1 MRNSPRTADYFPNMG
16 PIETLVIGIFTML
29 FMLIGIFWVGSD
41 ERPSRYSARRR
52 IDR

>member
-1 MRNSPRTADYFPNMG
+1 MG
-16 PIETLVIGIFTML
+16 PIETLVIGVFTIV